1 MPGLGTLINCAG
13 VIGGGILGMIIK
25 KGLPERFQNILMQ
38 AVGLCVIFLGI
49 SGTLTEMM
57 SVDGG
62 VIVSGG
68 TMMIIFSL
76 ALGALLGELLNIEK
90 HTEEFGEWIK
100 VKTGSGGDSRFVDG
114 FVTTSLT
121 ICIGAMA
128 VVGAIQ
134 DGITG
139 DISMLCA
146 KAVLD
151 AIIVF
156 VMASSMGKG
165 CIFSVIPLGL
175 FQGGITL
182 LSRVIEPLLTPQAV
196 SNMSMVGSM
205 LIFCVGVNLMF
216 QKKIKVA
223 NMLPALVLAV
233 AGAFLPFF

>member
-1 MPGLGTLINCAG
+1 MPGLGTAINCAG
-13 VIGGGILGMIIK
+13 VIGGGILGMMIK
-25 KGLPERFQNILMQ
+25 KGLSERFQNILIQ

-49 SGTLTEMM
+49 SGTLTQMLT
-57 SVDGG
+57 VDGG

-223 NMLPALVLAV
+223 NMLPALIFAV
-233 AGAFLPFF
+233 ACAFLPFF

>member
-1 MPGLGTLINCAG
+1 MPGLGTAINCAG
-13 VIGGGILGMIIK
+13 VIGGGILGMMIK
-25 KGLPERFQNILMQ
+25 KGLSERFQNILIQ

-49 SGTLTEMM
+49 SGTLTQMLT
-57 SVDGG
+57 VDGG
-62 VIVSGG
+62 VIISGG

-196 SNMSMVGSM
+196 SNMSLVGSM

-223 NMLPALVLAV
+223 NMLPALIFAV
-233 AGAFLPFF
+233 ACAFLPFF

>member
-1 MPGLGTLINCAG
+1 MPGLGTVINCAG
-13 VIGGGILGMIIK
+13 VIGGGILGMMIK
-25 KGLPERFQNILMQ
+25 KGLSERFQNILIQ

-49 SGTLTEMM
+49 SGTLTEML
-57 SVDGG
+57 SVDDG

-76 ALGALLGELLNIEK
+76 ALGALFGEFLNIEK
-90 HTEEFGEWIK
+90 HTEDFGEWIK
-100 VKTGSGGDSRFVDG
+100 IKTGSGSDGSFVDG

-223 NMLPALVLAV
+223 NMLPALIFAV
-233 AGAFLPFF
+233 ACAFLPFF

>member
-1 MPGLGTLINCAG
+1 MPGLGTVINCAG

-25 KGLPERFQNILMQ
+25 KGLSERFQNILMQ

-49 SGTLTEMM
+49 SGTLTEML
-57 SVDGG
+57 SLDGDT
-62 VIVSGG
+62 IVSGG

-76 ALGALLGELLNIEK
+76 ALGALLGEFLNIEK

-100 VKTGSGGDSRFVDG
+100 IKTGSGSDSSFVDG

-223 NMLPALVLAV
+223 NMLPALILAV

>member
-1 MPGLGTLINCAG
+1 MPGLGTVINCAG
-13 VIGGGILGMIIK
+13 VIGGGIFGMMIK
-25 KGLPERFQNILMQ
+25 KGLSERFQNILIQ

-49 SGTLTEMM
+49 SGTLTEML

-76 ALGALLGELLNIEK
+76 ALGALFGEFLNIEK
-90 HTEEFGEWIK
+90 HTEDFGEWIK
-100 VKTGSGGDSRFVDG
+100 IKTGSGSDGSFVDG

-223 NMLPALVLAV
+223 NMLPALIFAV
-233 AGAFLPFF
+233 ACAFLPFF

>member
-13 VIGGGILGMIIK
+13 VIGGGILGMMIK
-25 KGLPERFQNILMQ
+25 KGLSERFQNILIQ

-49 SGTLTEMM
+49 SGTLTQMLT
-57 SVDGG
+57 VDGG

-100 VKTGSGGDSRFVDG
+100 VKTGSGSDSSFVDG

-223 NMLPALVLAV
+223 NMLPTLVFAV
-233 AGAFLPFF
+233 ACAFLPFF